1 MASSP
6 SSPARPA
13 GLSTSEGAADDLAR
27 KTVTPRPRG
36 VEVVTSSPL
45 NNRKPSSAGA
55 AAPPARPPV
64 AAADTAS
71 RDGDKIS
78 LARKAGSGDDPHG
91 PRGKKLRWDHGLEF
105 VVVDD
110 SAANR

>member
-45 NNRKPSSAGA
+45 NNRKSSSAG

-64 AAADTAS
+64 AADTAS

-78 LARKAGSGDDPHG
+78 LAWKAGSGDDPHG